1 MGDGRFR
8 SEQDII
14 DEEDGVN
21 VFGSVGVRW
30 REWMSTIAD
39 WTGQDLNVGVSF
51 TPWPRFPFVV
61 TPGLADLTGNAG
73 DGVRFILSTGYAVR
87 FGGPRF
93 RD

>member
-1 MGDGRFR
+1 M
-8 SEQDII
+8 
-14 DEEDGVN
+14 N

-30 REWMSTIAD
+30 QEWLSTIAD
-39 WTGQDLNVGVSF
+39 WTGQDLNLGVSV
-51 TPWPRFPFVV
+51 TPWLRIPFVV
-61 TPGLADLTGNAG
+61 TPGLADVTGSAG